1 MSAMLAA
8 LPLVAVVAGLVL
20 GRSSRTAAL
29 IGIGVAV
36 ALILTRFATPASELG
51 ASAIE
56 WAPVMLNVML
66 ILAGGI
72 AFAEAGRLTGNQDT
86 IATWITRSL
95 GQGIV
100 PVLAIVHGFTP
111 LTESLTGYGIGAAL
125 AIPLL
130 LGLGLPGRKA
140 AALGL
145 LGLCAVP
152 WGSMGPGTLIASHLT
167 GVGFDEL
174 GVATALFN
182 GVVVA
187 GVGVA
192 AALIASPPGR
202 RLRAVAAGL
211 ASALVLFAGVL
222 GTNLLIGTAPA
233 GAMGGALVL
242 IVHLAARR
250 LRGHPLTFPAPVARA
265 LLPYAF
271 VLAGMLAATLLVAPL
286 AAGPAAADP
295 AAAGT
300 AAAGPVA
307 SADTAGGASAAA
319 ADPGP
324 AIRTLVACLTS
335 PAFWL
340 FAATIVLLVVHRG
353 HARTVTARA
362 LETWLQTAPSTA
374 LFIALGALM
383 GVSGMSQ
390 EVAQQLAHLGSGYF
404 FALPVFSTLIGFI
417 TGSNSG
423 ANALAAG
430 AQADVAR
437 LLGADVTLAVGV
449 HNAASAAAMMSAP
462 ARVELAARLALVPGE
477 ARALQGTMLV
487 IVGAVSLVL
496 GAVSCCVLLG

>member
-36 ALILTRFATPASELG
+36 ALMLTRFATSASELG

-286 AAGPAAADP
+286 AAGPA
-295 AAAGT
+295 
-300 AAAGPVA
+300 
-307 SADTAGGASAAA
+307 
-319 ADPGP
+319 DPGP

-340 FAATIVLLVVHRG
+340 FAATIVLLLVHRG

-362 LETWLQTAPSTA
+362 LETWLQVAPSTA

-404 FALPVFSTLIGFI
+404 FALPVFSALIGFI

>member
-8 LPLVAVVAGLVL
+8 LPLVAVVTGLVL

-29 IGIGVAV
+29 IGIGAAV
-36 ALILTRFATPASELG
+36 ALMLTRFATPASELG

-174 GVATALFN
+174 GVATAFFN

-202 RLRAVAAGL
+202 RLSSVAAGL

-222 GTNLLIGTAPA
+222 GTNVLIGTAPA

-265 LLPYAF
+265 VLPYAF
-271 VLAGMLAATLLVAPL
+271 VLAGMLAAMLLVAPL
-286 AAGPAAADP
+286 AAGP
-295 AAAGT
+295 
-300 AAAGPVA
+300 VA
-307 SADTAGGASAAA
+307 SAATGGGASAAA

-362 LETWLQTAPSTA
+362 LETWLQVAPSTA

-404 FALPVFSTLIGFI
+404 FALPIFSTLIGFI

-496 GAVSCCVLLG
+496 GGVSFCVLLG